1 MSYIKKQCR
10 NVMSM
15 LADEVLHL
23 LIDLLEVG
31 PLVRIDKPVDDVA
44 EERQRLVR
52 LFPTKNLMI

>member
-1 MSYIKKQCR
+1 
-10 NVMSM
+10 M

-31 PLVRIDKPVDDVA
+31 PLVRIDEPVDDVA

-52 LFPTKNLMI
+52 RFPTENLMI